1 MTKNKFLIAE
11 YIDSNRENI
20 IEKYE
25 QDMPINAIAELYGVS
40 RSIIYLRLI
49 KWGVTLRR
57 YKGAR
62 RRKEERLVTQKH
74 YKRQFSKAF
83 LAQRAINTKKNNDKK
98 KGIKYIKSEHSTAD
112 QKLVDNLLSRPIIG

>member
-1 MTKNKFLIAE
+1 MTKNKFLIAA
-11 YIDSNRENI
+11 YIDENRENI

-25 QDMPINAIAELYGVS
+25 QDMPINALAELYGVS
-40 RSIIYLRLI
+40 RSIIYLRLV
-49 KWGVTLRR
+49 KWGVSIQK

-62 RRKEERLVTQKH
+62 RRKEERLVTWEH

-83 LAQRAINTKKNNDKK
+83 LAQRAINTKKNNDKE
-98 KGIKYIKSEHSTAD
+98 KGIKYIKFEHSTED

>member
-1 MTKNKFLIAE
+1 MIQTKNKFLIAA
-11 YIDSNRENI
+11 YIDSSRENI

-25 QDMPINAIAELYGVS
+25 QNMPINAIAELYGVS

-49 KWGVTLRR
+49 KWGVTLRK

-62 RRKEERLVTQKH
+62 RRKEERVTAREH

-83 LAQRAINTKKNNDKK
+83 LAQRAINTRRNDDEE
-98 KGIKYIKSEHSTAD
+98 KGIKYIKVA
-112 QKLVDNLLSRPIIG
+112 NIISHPLFY